1 MGAETSVVIALFF
14 AVFLAVAAAVYT
26 STDYYSNLVKNA
38 QYKQEIIKK
47 DQIQTAIKIT
57 NISYTNVS
65 YSGSYLNITI
75 QNTGTTSINASRF
88 QILING
94 VYYYPPFTLSP
105 PGNTL
110 VPQNSTNISFYG
122 ITAGYQDATVTID
135 NTGDKA
141 QCSGCNKIE
150 KDFITSG
157 NNGILIIGLSYSSNP
172 GTTTVTYS
180 NNPLIPMQRAMVGNN
195 GNYYAELWYLINPPS
210 SGDKKV
216 RQSQTGPNSNIVIGG
231 WSYTG
236 VDQVT
241 GIGNVTKAT
250 GTSNRS
256 NVNITTT
263 VLNSVLVSIEGDS
276 SGNKNN
282 LNNGPGQTLRY
293 KEDNG
298 NNNVVGGGE
307 DMTTTNINTYNMNWT
322 LGVSKD
328 WVNIAAEI
336 RPHTSLTGYRIKI
349 VTENGISDYAIAP

>member
-1 MGAETSVVIALFF
+1 MGTETSVVIALFF
-14 AVFLAVAAAVYT
+14 AGFLAVAAVLY
-26 STDYYSNLVKNA
+26 SSFDYNSNLVKNA
-38 QYKQEIIKK
+38 QDKQYIINK

-75 QNTGTTSINASRF
+75 QNTGTTSINASKF
-88 QILING
+88 QIVIDG
-94 VYYYPPFTLSP
+94 VYYNPPIITLSP
-105 PGNTL
+105 AGNTL
-110 VPQNSTNISFYG
+110 VPQNSTKISFYG
-122 ITAGYQDATVTID
+122 ITPGYQDAITID
-135 NTGDKA
+135 NTGDKN
-141 QCSGCNKIE
+141 QCSGCNKID
-150 KDFITSG
+150 KDLVTSG
-157 NNGILIIGLSYSSNP
+157 NNGLLIVGLSYSSNP

-180 NNPLIPMQRAMVGNN
+180 NNPLIPMTRAMVGNN
-195 GNYYAELWYLINPPS
+195 GNYYAELWYLINPPNT
-210 SGDKKV
+210 GDKKI
-216 RQSQTGPNSNIVIGG
+216 RQTQTGPNTNIVMGA
-231 WSYTG
+231 WSYNG

-250 GTSNRS
+250 GTSNKS
-256 NVNITTT
+256 NVDITTT
-263 VLNSVLVSIEGDS
+263 VPNSILVSIEGDS

-307 DMTTTNINTYNMNWT
+307 DMSTTNIKTYNMNWT

-328 WVNIAAEI
+328 WVNIAAEL
-336 RPHTSLTGYRIKI
+336 RPYTRLTGYRIKI